1 MSISISFLASNST
14 QTYECLCHVPSY
26 AALHYLPTVDVH
38 CLLDHLMLLYLAS
51 MSSSG
56 NPFSHRPCNVFI
68 AMGHCWVLEVEFS
81 YPIDSKLRN
90 SARVHNTM
98 RQEWA
103 WLLREQEMFYDE
115 LVGYKLPVPRRLASQ
130 MLRDTIDELYRALN
144 RIREENN
151 RMKIRLNRY

>member
-56 NPFSHRPCNVFI
+56 NPFIYRPCNVFI
-68 AMGHCWVLEVEFS
+68 LMGHCWVLEVEFS
-81 YPIDSKLRN
+81 YPINPKLRN

-103 WLLREQEMFYDE
+103 WLLRE
-115 LVGYKLPVPRRLASQ
+115 
-130 MLRDTIDELYRALN
+130 
-144 RIREENN
+144 
-151 RMKIRLNRY
+151 

>member
-56 NPFSHRPCNVFI
+56 NPFIYRPCNVFI

-103 WLLREQEMFYDE
+103 WLLCEQQMFYDE
-115 LVGYKLPVPRRLASQ
+115 LVGFKLLVPR
-130 MLRDTIDELYRALN
+130 
-144 RIREENN
+144 
-151 RMKIRLNRY
+151 